1 MSLCLPRK
9 LLAEATKGGEKCA
22 KLRIIELAETLN
34 CNVACNLPG
43 EF

>member
-1 MSLCLPRK
+1 MAVYLPRK
-9 LLAEATKGGEKCA
+9 LLAEATKGGEKCV
-22 KLRIIELAETLN
+22 KVRIIELAETLN